1 MPLADGFLLGYITDR
16 KGLTPGE
23 LPVRLRE
30 AIEANLSWVQI
41 REKDACAREMCPWV
55 AEAVQAASGRA
66 TQILV
71 NDRLDVVLA
80 CGADGVHLGG
90 HSVPAAVARKWIPK
104 PRRVG
109 VSCHSLEEAQSAQE
123 AAADYILLGPIFQP
137 FSKTSSLPPLGL
149 EGLRKVCREI
159 QIPVLALGGI
169 SPRRILPCREAGA
182 RGVAAIAMFQDC
194 RSLRERVEEI
204 QKHLR

>member
-1 MPLADGFLLGYITDR
+1 MSLADGFLLGYITDR

-23 LPVRLRE
+23 LPVRLLE

-41 REKDACAREMCPWV
+41 REKDACAREMCLWV

-104 PRRVG
+104 PRLVG